1 MGGVQCGEAGWRCWG
16 WEHCSSQGARPP
28 GARGVAA
35 TAPQPAFQEGIAS
48 WYGPG
53 FHGRR
58 TSSGE
63 TYNQYD
69 LTAAHRTL
77 PLGTWAVVTNLDN
90 GRSVRVWVN
99 DRGPYVV
106 GRVIDLS
113 YGAAHELGMIESGTV
128 PVRIVVLGT
137 PPRAAALRRLRR
149 AVARPSRRAG
159 PQLPRAPV
167 DRAIRRARAAHLLR
181 LAASRSPS

>member
-1 MGGVQCGEAGWRCWG
+1 MRRGWVALLG
-16 WEHCSSQGARPP
+16 LGALLVTGCSTARRP
-28 GARGVAA
+28 RVAA
-35 TAPQPAFQEGIAS
+35 TAAQPAFQEGIAS

-99 DRGPYVV
+99 DRGPYIV
-106 GRVIDLS
+106 GRVIDMS
-113 YGAAHELGMIESGTV
+113 YGAAYELGMIESGTV

-137 PPRAAALRRLRR
+137 PPRA
-149 AVARPSRRAG
+149 
-159 PQLPRAPV
+159 PRSV
-167 DRAIRRARAAHLLR
+167 VSGGR
-181 LAASRSPS
+181 

>member
-1 MGGVQCGEAGWRCWG
+1 MRRGWVALLG
-16 WEHCSSQGARPP
+16 LGLLVSGCSTARRP
-28 GARGVAA
+28 RVAV
-35 TAPQPAFQEGIAS
+35 APQQPAAYQEGIAS

-58 TSSGE
+58 TSNGE
-63 TYNQYD
+63 RYNQYD

-99 DRGPYVV
+99 DRGPYVD
-106 GRVIDLS
+106 GRVIDMS
-113 YGAAHELGMIESGTV
+113 YGAAVELGMIQSGTV

-137 PPRAAALRRLRR
+137 PPRA
-149 AVARPSRRAG
+149 
-159 PQLPRAPV
+159 PRYY
-167 DRAIRRARAAHLLR
+167 
-181 LAASRSPS
+181 SGGQ